1 MLRSLSRSLPTALL
15 AGAVTLALPVAA
27 QETPPAGAADFRWDG
42 PIAAGRTLYLRSMNG
57 PVRVVAASGDRAE
70 IVAWKRAR
78 RGDPEE
84 VRITAERLGGGGSGD
99 VLVCAVWNERTRCDE
114 TGYST
119 RSDHEDGWDRRRN
132 DVSVRFEVRLPKGVH
147 LVTSTVNGEIEV
159 EGATASVD
167 AHTVNGSV
175 EAVSSGGP
183 VMARTVNG
191 SVVARMRR
199 LGDGDL
205 RYETVNGSVTVE
217 VAELTDAELEMTTLN
232 GRVET
237 DFPVTIQG
245 SMRRNSLRGTVGKGG
260 REIALKSV
268 NGSVRLR
275 KAGS

>member
-1 MLRSLSRSLPTALL
+1 MMRSLSRTLSTALL
-15 AGAVTLALPVAA
+15 AGAVTVAVPLRA
-27 QETPPAGAADFRWDG
+27 QETTTGASDFRWDG
-42 PIAAGRTLYLRSMNG
+42 AIAAGKTLYLRSMNG

-70 IVAWKRAR
+70 IVAYKRAG
-78 RGDPEE
+78 RGDPNE
-84 VRITAERLGGGGSGD
+84 VRITAERINGGADGD
-99 VLVCAVWNERTRCDE
+99 VLVCAVWNDRTRCDAD
-114 TGYST
+114 GYNT
-119 RSDHEDGWDRRRN
+119 RRDDEDGWTRRRN

-175 EAVSSGGP
+175 QAVSSGGP
-183 VMARTVNG
+183 VMASTVNG
-191 SVVARMRR
+191 SLTARMRR

-217 VAELTDAELEMTTLN
+217 VSELGDAELDMRTVN

-245 SMRRNSLRGTVGKGG
+245 TLRRNALRGTIGKGG
-260 REIALKSV
+260 REIELKTV

-275 KAGS
+275 KAGA